1 MKITSQTRY
10 GLQAMVYL
18 ARNKGKVL
26 TLKEIAKAQGA
37 PLAYLEKI
45 LSKLEKSKLLESRK
59 GKSGGYIFS
68 KDPKKISVKE
78 IFEASDKKLAL
89 ISCLGGASCSKQNC
103 CRTKV
108 VWAKLQKNMQ
118 ETLENTK
125 LSQLIK

>member
-1 MKITSQTRY
+1 MKINAQTRY

-37 PLAYLEKI
+37 PLPYLEKI
-45 LSKLEKSKLLESRK
+45 LSKLEKANLLESRK

-68 KDPKKISVKE
+68 KNPKSISVKE
-78 IFEASDKKLAL
+78 IFEAADKKLAL
-89 ISCLGGASCSKQNC
+89 ISCLGGVSCSKQNC

-108 VWAKLQKNMQ
+108 IWAKLQNAML
-118 ETLENTK
+118 ETLNDAK
-125 LSQLIK
+125 LSDLIK